1 MINYNIHTTDTNIK
15 YLLGDTADI
24 ITNEVRQ
31 LGSFEDHVITI
42 AKRMLAN
49 VKDPYILDI
58 GANIGTFSI
67 PLGLHFPNSIIKC
80 FEVQQRVYY
89 QLCSNILLNNLTNVN
104 AHWCGVTDE
113 TKSELIDVLNESQ
126 SQNYGAYTLDKNI
139 RIVNPQN
146 NVYSS
151 NQILTQLIK
160 LDDVK
165 LVKPPSL
172 IKIDVEGLELQVLT
186 GGKQLFSKYK
196 PILIL
201 ECWGNS
207 WFRKQHSAVFQM
219 LDSLNYK
226 MINEYGDNKIFI

>member
-1 MINYNIHTTDTNIK
+1 
-15 YLLGDTADI
+15 
-24 ITNEVRQ
+24 
-31 LGSFEDHVITI
+31 
-42 AKRMLAN
+42 
-49 VKDPYILDI
+49 
-58 GANIGTFSI
+58 
-67 PLGLHFPNSIIKC
+67 
-80 FEVQQRVYY
+80 VYY